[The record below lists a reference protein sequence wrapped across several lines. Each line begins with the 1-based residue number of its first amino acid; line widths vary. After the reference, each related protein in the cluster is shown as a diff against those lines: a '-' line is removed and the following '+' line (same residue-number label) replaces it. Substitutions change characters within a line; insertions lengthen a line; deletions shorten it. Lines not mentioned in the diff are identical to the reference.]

1 MENQKLSR
9 ELTAIETRTMIAERN
24 AGRLALPLDLVER
37 QLYLIRKALAVLS
50 PEDRRNALDLATV
63 IRAECVDETARV
75 RRRYQAGEDRPV
87 DPDDRAA
94 RRQYFCD
101 WVSDALAGMDH
112 ESAAALVREVN
123 GT

>member
-94 RRQYFCD
+94 RRQPILHHPTRLL
-101 WVSDALAGMDH
+101 WR
-112 ESAAALVREVN
+112 RERATAMTT
-123 GT
+123 GARTM